1 METTPPL
8 SPDEV
13 IYDWRFLQIIRQDLW
28 WWKKWETVQRPGNM
42 KAVAGLLRHPENRSI
57 ILIDQYRYPVKTR
70 VIELVAGLLD
80 KPDLSMEDTLREE
93 IVEESWFRDIGDMKF
108 LWETS
113 WSAGMTSETAF
124 LYDAEVFWE
133 RWEQNLEETEDIK
146 VIEVAEADIMS
157 FLKSKQ
163 KEGQLIDPK
172 ICMALFMAQENIWNI
187 F

>member
-1 METTPPL
+1 MEIFTPEWDRL
-8 SPDEV
+8 VHDGEF
-13 IYDWRFLQIIRQDLW
+13 IQIIKQDLW
-28 WWKKWETVQRPGNM
+28 WWKFWETVRRPWNM
-42 KAVAGLLRHPENRSI
+42 KAVAGLLRHPENKSI

-80 KPDLSMEDTLREE
+80 KPDLSMEDTFREE
-93 IVEESWFRDIGDMKF
+93 IVEETWFRDIWDMKF

-113 WSAGMTSETAF
+113 WSAGLTSETAY

-146 VIEVAEADIMS
+146 VIEIPEADIMK
-157 FLKSKQ
+157 FLQIRQ

-172 ICMALFMAQENIWNI
+172 ICMALFMAQDKIWNI